1 MLFKNK
7 QYYIDK
13 IAGFV
18 INMTSYQ
25 GEWCRGYNHKYQILI
40 SDVIPSFIIF
50 EIQENNGEM
59 RFMGYDKNTPEI
71 HYAYFDNPEERLTK
85 KQFRKIYKILKGI
98 DIFHISRLKID

>member
-25 GEWCRGYNHKYQILI
+25 GEWCQGYNHKYHIRI
-40 SDVIPSFIIF
+40 PGVIPSFIIY
-50 EIQENNGEM
+50 EIQENNGKM
-59 RFMGYDKNTPEI
+59 RFQGYDKNTQI
-71 HYAYFDNPEERLTK
+71 HYAYFDDPEERLTK

-98 DIFHISRLKID
+98 DIFHISRLKRD